1 MGGSGDPGAFFVF
14 LAPNPPLASPTAHH
28 WRYHCSARTSPRV
41 THALSS
47 LSLSPLVRT
56 GSGVE
61 DKRKSERRDNCCG
74 ALLGVGGGGVASLPS
89 FSLQFLPLEV
99 NEQTK
104 NAVKVQR
111 VGCYSLLLEYSL
123 TAVSRR

>member
-1 MGGSGDPGAFFVF
+1 VE
-14 LAPNPPLASPTAHH
+14 
-28 WRYHCSARTSPRV
+28 WRTKEKVKGVITVVELCS
-41 THALSS
+41 
-47 LSLSPLVRT
+47 
-56 GSGVE
+56 E
-61 DKRKSERRDNCCG
+61 SEVG
-74 ALLGVGGGGVASLPS
+74 ALLPC
-89 FSLQFLPLEV
+89 LQFLPLEV